1 MSKFSLCV
9 AVFYA
14 LVLTGCATMEHQVG
28 EFSLISTQNINT
40 STMQR
45 GSYVEGKACTY
56 SGMFADTSKSVNKN
70 RLSAAVEN
78 ALKEAYKRGEPADAL
93 TKVSIKHTT
102 DGSFGYGAFC
112 TVVKGEAV
120 SLK

>member
-1 MSKFSLCV
+1 MSKISLCV

-14 LVLTGCATMEHQVG
+14 LVLTACGVIEHNIA
-28 EFSLISTQNINT
+28 ELSLISTQNINT

-45 GSYVEGKACTY
+45 GSYVEGKACSY
-56 SGMFADTSKSVNKN
+56 RGMFADTSKSVEENQ
-70 RLSAAVEN
+70 LSVAVEN

-93 TKVSIKHTT
+93 TKVSIIEKIE
-102 DGSFGYGAFC
+102 GGFGYSAFC

-120 SLK
+120 GLK